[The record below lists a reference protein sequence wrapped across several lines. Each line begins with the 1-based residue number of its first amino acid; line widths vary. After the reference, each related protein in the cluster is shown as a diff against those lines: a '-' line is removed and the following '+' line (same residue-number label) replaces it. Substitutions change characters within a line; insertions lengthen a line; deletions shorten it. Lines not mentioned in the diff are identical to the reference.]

1 MDGSLRRAVLD
12 LSAAG
17 ALALAAPA
25 AAHAGTWTA
34 VAKPA
39 AAHNGHAVAIKA
51 SHLRTFTL
59 DAAAMRG
66 TLAKAP
72 KLALNARALAT
83 SAGQVVTLPAPDGK
97 LERFSLQDSPVMAS
111 ELAALHP
118 DIHTYAGRGIDDPT
132 ATIRADQTPL
142 GFHASVRS
150 DTGNWYIDPYFHG
163 DTSVY
168 ASYYGRDLTNTHG
181 AWVESDVPEGSDP
194 LGLGL
199 KKAAAAAGT
208 VTLRTY
214 RLALSSDQTYAT
226 YFGAANV
233 TAAKVTL
240 MNRVDQLYEDELAI
254 RMILIGA
261 NDKLNFNT
269 DAQAILPHGP
279 CGAQACWTPDELSGC
294 GAGTPDTLSR
304 NRVVIGQLIGAAN
317 YDIGHIVV
325 GQDGGGVAALGVVGG
340 NNKAQGCTG
349 IPTPQGDFFAVDYVA
364 HEMGH
369 EFGGNHTFNGTVLN
383 CGGGNRNGGTSV
395 EPGSGSSIMAYAGI
409 CRHDDLQPHSDP
421 YFSQRSYDEITT
433 YTSSTRAAISEVQN
447 VGLDGFGGADG
458 LTLSFGNSISQPFV
472 HGVNYSGADLTGML
486 NHNEAQWDELTG
498 YDAGGDSFT
507 LNYGGVDTVPIVRGQ
522 NNTAAGIQNALQGG
536 NETQTATLTGFDQT
550 AQSFQISLN
559 GNTSPAFGL
568 GGTAISR
575 NSLAAAISSLMGC
588 AQSCATVANGAGNGG
603 FNVTFN
609 GTLANTD
616 VPALAIVNCTGTC
629 TASARTTAQGG
640 KALSSWPAGGTVSA
654 APIPDA
660 AFTAPSVSDAGFTLA
675 FAGTPFAGQDVD
687 LITITHPN
695 GMSGTSRESTKG
707 GGPSILPAGGIAAVA
722 AFGGN
727 GGTGVFD
734 SSGFQVTFSGPQ
746 ASPGTLANLDQ
757 PALGVNLAGGDGFTA
772 NVGETAKG
780 GPIQNQGFFV
790 TDTGNHAPLV
800 TAPSAFT
807 IPTRT
812 PFSLTGS
819 ATDADGDPLTY
830 MWEQNDTGATQNGS
844 VGTPLTS
851 NTKANGP
858 LFRQFGTRAVV
869 SPTDTLLSPSPGENA
884 VDANPTRV
892 FPDMAQIVADNTD
905 AATGQC
911 PADTFGATDP
921 VPASIVDCYSEF
933 LPTSAWV
940 GVLGDRTMNF
950 RLTAR
955 DYHPNGGGIGSAA
968 TKVTVA
974 PLAGPFRVTS
984 ATIAPSVYALSP
996 QTVTWDVAGTD
1007 QPPVSAS
1014 QVKISLSTDGGMT
1027 YPYVLAAAVP
1037 NTGSARVVL
1046 PNVTAAAARF
1056 KVEAVGNVFFDI
1068 SHRAFAIVPAPT
1080 TTVGGVVPA
1089 TLSLSL
1095 GAPASFGTF
1104 TAGLGKDYDA
1114 LSSATVTS
1122 TAGDAALAVSDPDT
1136 AKPGHLVNGAFSLP
1150 SALQAAANGGAPGA
1164 VSNTPLTVLT
1174 YNGPVSNNQ
1183 AQLNFRQH
1191 IGQTDALRTG
1201 NYSKTLTFTLSTTTP

>member
-1 MDGSLRRAVLD
+1 VLG
-12 LSAAG
+12 LAATG

-25 AAHAGTWTA
+25 AAHASAWTA

-51 SHLRTFTL
+51 AHLRTFTL
-59 DAAAMRG
+59 DAAAMR
-66 TLAKAP
+66 TSLAKAP
-72 KLALNARALAT
+72 KLALNARALPT
-83 SAGQVVTLPAPDGK
+83 SAGQVISLPAPDGK

-132 ATIRADQTPL
+132 ATIRADETPL

-150 DTGNWYIDPYFHG
+150 DGGNWYIDPYYHG
-163 DTSVY
+163 DTSLY

-181 AWVESDVPEGSDP
+181 TWVESPDVPEGSDP

-199 KKAAAAAGT
+199 KKAAADATT

-240 MNRVDQLYEDELAI
+240 MNRVDQVYEDELAI

-269 DAQAILPHGP
+269 DALAILPHGP

-304 NRVVIGQLIGAAN
+304 NRVVIGQLVGATN

-369 EFGGNHTFNGTVLN
+369 EFAGNHTFNGTILN
-383 CGGGNRNGGTSV
+383 CGGGNRNGATSV

-421 YFSQRSYDEITT
+421 YFSERSYDEITA
-433 YTSSTRAAISEVQN
+433 YTSNARAPISEVQN
-447 VGLDGFGGADG
+447 VGLDGFGGADA
-458 LTLSFGNSISQPFV
+458 LTLSFGNSASQPFV
-472 HGVNYSGADLTGML
+472 HGVNYSAADLSGMF
-486 NHNEAQWDELTG
+486 NRNEAQWDELTG
-498 YDAGGDSFT
+498 YDSNGDSFT
-507 LNYGGVDTVPIVRGQ
+507 LNYGGVDSVPIVRGQ
-522 NNTAAGIQNALQGG
+522 NNTVAGIQNALQGG
-536 NETQTATLTGFDQT
+536 NETQTAALAGFDQT
-550 AQSFQISLN
+550 VQSFQLSLN
-559 GNTSPAFGL
+559 GNTSPTFGL
-568 GGTAISR
+568 GGTAIS
-575 NSLAAAISSLMGC
+575 NGNLAAAISSLAGC
-588 AQSCATVANGAGNGG
+588 AASCATVNGSGNGG

-609 GTLANTD
+609 GTLAGTD
-616 VPALAIVNCTGTC
+616 VPALAIVNCTSTATNTC
-629 TASARTTAQGG
+629 LSSVRTTAQGG
-640 KALSSWPAGGTVSA
+640 KALSSWPAGGTVTA
-654 APIPDA
+654 APIPDN
-660 AFTAPSVSDAGFTLA
+660 AFTSPSISDAGFTLA
-675 FAGTPFAGQDVD
+675 FTGTAFAGKDIEE
-687 LITITHPN
+687 ITITNPN
-695 GMSGTSRESTKG
+695 GMTGTSRESTKG
-707 GGPSILPAGGIAAVA
+707 GGTPILPAGGTATVA

-727 GGTGVFD
+727 GGFGTFD
-734 SSGFQVTFSGPQ
+734 GSGFQVTFG
-746 ASPGTLANLDQ
+746 GTLANLDQ
-757 PALGVNLAGGDGFTA
+757 PALGVNPAGGDGFTA
-772 NVGETAKG
+772 NDGETAKG
-780 GPIQNQGFFV
+780 GPIQNLGFFV
-790 TDTGNHAPLV
+790 TDTGNHAPVV
-800 TAPSAFT
+800 TAPTAFT

-819 ATDADGDPLTY
+819 ATDLDGDPLTY
-830 MWEQNDTGATQNGS
+830 MWEQNDTGATQRGS
-844 VGTPLTS
+844 VGTSLTS
-851 NTKANGP
+851 NTKPNGP

-869 SPTDTLLSPSPGENA
+869 SPTDTLLSPSPGENV

-911 PADTFGATDP
+911 PVDTFGATDP
-921 VPASIVDCYSEF
+921 VPASVVDCYSEF
-933 LPTSAWV
+933 LPTSDWV

-974 PLAGPFRVTS
+974 PLAGPFRVTL

-1014 QVKISLSTDGGMT
+1014 QVKISLSTDGGTT
-1027 YPYVLAAAVP
+1027 YPYVLAGAVP
-1037 NTGSARVVL
+1037 NSGSARVVL

-1068 SHRAFAIVPAPT
+1068 SHQAFAIVPAPT
-1080 TTVGGVVPA
+1080 TTVGGTVPQ
-1089 TLSLSL
+1089 TLALTL
-1095 GAPASFGTF
+1095 GTPASFGGF
-1104 TAGLGKDYDA
+1104 TPGVTKDYDA
-1114 LSSATVTS
+1114 QSTATVTS
-1122 TAGDAALAVSDPDT
+1122 SAGDAALSVSDPDT
-1136 AKPGHLVNGAFSLP
+1136 SKPGHLVNGAFSLP
-1150 SALQAAANGGAPGA
+1150 SAVQAAANGGALGA

-1174 YNGPVSNNQ
+1174 YSGPVSNNS
-1183 AQLNFRQH
+1183 AALSFRQH

-1201 NYSKTLTFTLSTTTP
+1201 AYSKTLTFTLSTTTP